1 MKPHPK
7 WLLGAGESPTHWGT
21 RMPVSQL
28 LDKNSLPS
36 VYACVCVC
44 VCGTEQ
50 SGGEGRGREGK
61 GGEGRGR
68 EGRGSDKQVTGTKER
83 V

>member
-36 VYACVCVC
+36 VCACVCVE
-44 VCGTEQ
+44 G
-50 SGGEGRGREGK
+50 SGGEGEGK

-83 V
+83 VCDKALC